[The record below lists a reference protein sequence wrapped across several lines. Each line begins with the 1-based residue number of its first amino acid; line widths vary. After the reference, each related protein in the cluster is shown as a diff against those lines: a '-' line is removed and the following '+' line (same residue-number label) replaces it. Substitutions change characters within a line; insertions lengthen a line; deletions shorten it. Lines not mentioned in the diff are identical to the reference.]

1 MIANRVL
8 HPVPPYLPV
17 ACLEW
22 ATLLS
27 LTLSD
32 TKRGIDVLHV
42 EAGDPVQVLKSS
54 PTGLVLE
61 TLCACQIELVRL
73 VLDLVPQEHA
83 AHVL

>member
-8 HPVPPYLPV
+8 HPVPPYFLV
-17 ACLEW
+17 ACLER
-22 ATLLS
+22 ATSPS

-61 TLCACQIELVRL
+61 TLCACQIGLVQL
-73 VLDLVPQEHA
+73 VLDLIPQEHA
-83 AHVL
+83 THVL